1 MSPSESPGQGTSDSS
16 VAPVNGEVLQVLIR
30 ALRKLG
36 EAGFADDAN
45 RLAGRAWSALRHSDP
60 AAAERI
66 NGTMHFL
73 ARLPDQV
80 DSPHHHGE
88 AEHEPQQEGA
98 HHDNG

>member
-1 MSPSESPGQGTSDSS
+1 ML
-16 VAPVNGEVLQVLIR
+16 VNGEVLQVLIR

-73 ARLPDQV
+73 ARLPDTV
-80 DSPHHHGE
+80 DSPHHHRDPQDATQEEEEEGE
-88 AEHEPQQEGA
+88 
-98 HHDNG
+98 HHDR